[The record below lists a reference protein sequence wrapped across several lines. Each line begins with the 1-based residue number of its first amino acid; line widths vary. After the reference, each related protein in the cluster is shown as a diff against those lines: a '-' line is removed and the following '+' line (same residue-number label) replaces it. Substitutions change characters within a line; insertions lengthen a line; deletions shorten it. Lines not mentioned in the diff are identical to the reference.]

1 MNVCDDNIRKLMDK
15 FEISERKTYEPSLF
29 FDMLSD
35 NRLVSAFAGFI
46 DGDGCI
52 NYQHGRK
59 DCMLRIKIHSN
70 WKKNLQNTVTRISDI
85 SGFKLPKVRIN
96 NQGYCNWGTGNNE
109 FLRWY
114 KKKLVKLKLPIL
126 ARKWDKV
133 DLSAKSAYIIAEERL
148 VLAKEYRN
156 LSNKDLAKKLK
167 VTEIWVYILR
177 KKHEF

>member
-1 MNVCDDNIRKLMDK
+1 
-15 FEISERKTYEPSLF
+15 
-29 FDMLSD
+29 
-35 NRLVSAFAGFI
+35 
-46 DGDGCI
+46 
-52 NYQHGRK
+52 
-59 DCMLRIKIHSN
+59 
-70 WKKNLQNTVTRISDI
+70 
-85 SGFKLPKVRIN
+85 
-96 NQGYCNWGTGNNE
+96 
-109 FLRWY
+109 
-114 KKKLVKLKLPIL
+114 LPIL